1 MAAFCLPVVLYKKGE
16 MEKKRLTDNVA
27 RGTGLRFVVL
37 VGQGDW
43 VGI

>member
-1 MAAFCLPVVLYKKGE
+1 

-27 RGTGLRFVVL
+27 RGTGLRLVVL